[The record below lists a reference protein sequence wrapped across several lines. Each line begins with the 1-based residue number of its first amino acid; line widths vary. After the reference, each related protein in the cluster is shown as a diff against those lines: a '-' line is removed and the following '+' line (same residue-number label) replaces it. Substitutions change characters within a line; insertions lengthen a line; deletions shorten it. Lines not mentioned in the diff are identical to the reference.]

1 MHKKI
6 NMILQNLFAKTQII
20 IICVAVRIDDD
31 EEETQGGSG
40 YMVIPYDHSEF
51 ISDLSANSS
60 FQSASPSLPNGSD
73 NNGIQPHDAW
83 QGMIELCTMN
93 GSPCTIETHE
103 SVENFLFSKLNGNSF
118 VTILDCPD

>member
-1 MHKKI
+1 
-6 NMILQNLFAKTQII
+6 
-20 IICVAVRIDDD
+20 VRIDEE
-31 EEETQGGSG
+31 EEETQRGSG
-40 YMVIPYDHSEF
+40 YMVVPYDHPEF

-73 NNGIQPHDAW
+73 NNGIQPHDAS
-83 QGMIELCTMN
+83 QGTIELCTMN

-103 SVENFLFSKLNGNSF
+103 SGNFLFSKLNGNSF

>member
-1 MHKKI
+1 M
-6 NMILQNLFAKTQII
+6 
-20 IICVAVRIDDD
+20 RIDEEE

-40 YMVIPYDHSEF
+40 YMVIPYDHPEF

-83 QGMIELCTMN
+83 QGTIELCTKLPFFKTEWKLICN
-93 GSPCTIETHE
+93 YTGLSRLKKKGSKMDLP
-103 SVENFLFSKLNGNSF
+103 SS
-118 VTILDCPD
+118 